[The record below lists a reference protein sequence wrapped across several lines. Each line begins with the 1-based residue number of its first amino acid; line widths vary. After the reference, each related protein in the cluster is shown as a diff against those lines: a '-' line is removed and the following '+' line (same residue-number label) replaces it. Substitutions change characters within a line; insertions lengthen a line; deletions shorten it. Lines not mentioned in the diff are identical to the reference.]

1 MEWIRPK
8 VRALASLPGCLATH
22 TKPLE
27 LTPADGNGGEELFQG
42 SYNTRL
48 RPLCSERSDVTV
60 SDLAAAWVRLEEAER
75 ASIARLLRRYGIA
88 ACMRNARTDVA
99 KQAFGLEVAHL

>member
-22 TKPLE
+22 
-27 LTPADGNGGEELFQG
+27 TPADGNGGEELFQG

-48 RPLCSERSDVTV
+48 RPLCSERSDVTI
-60 SDLAAAWVRLEEAER
+60 SDLVATWVRLEEAER
-75 ASIARLLRRYGIA
+75 ASNCSAAAALWCRRLHEE
-88 ACMRNARTDVA
+88 RTYRCS
-99 KQAFGLEVAHL
+99 

>member
-48 RPLCSERSDVTV
+48 RPLCSKRSDVTV
-60 SDLAAAWVRLEEAER
+60 SDLAAAWVRLE
-75 ASIARLLRRYGIA
+75 RLRGHQLLGCCGA
-88 ACMRNARTDVA
+88 MVSPPA
-99 KQAFGLEVAHL
+99 

>member
-1 MEWIRPK
+1 VEWIRPK

-75 ASIARLLRRYGIA
+75 ASNCSAAAALWCRRLHEE
-88 ACMRNARTDVA
+88 RTYRCC
-99 KQAFGLEVAHL
+99 